1 MAYPERARRGSVS
14 HILAE
19 KRGVS
24 FTLFQKMHENA
35 IFSPIRGGGVRRVRP
50 MLDPSLTLRHHIVL
64 IIMTVTLYCIAANNH
79 IPFVSRTIISYIC
92 LSGHLGGVSEI
103 QTSLDVSGL

>member
-1 MAYPERARRGSVS
+1 MAYPECARGGGVS

-19 KRGVS
+19 KRGVG

-35 IFSPIRGGGVRRVRP
+35 IFSPIKEGGVRRVRP
-50 MLDPSLTLRHHIVL
+50 MLDPPLTLRHHIVL

-79 IPFVSRTIISYIC
+79 
-92 LSGHLGGVSEI
+92 LSLA
-103 QTSLDVSGL
+103 SLTRVLTAGA